1 MSRKYMS
8 EARIIYAIV
17 QDFMAQSGDPTGTGR
32 GGTSIYGNRLSVL
45 ARAAVMFMGTNIPL

>member
-1 MSRKYMS
+1 MS